1 MNEKLKVIIS
11 AEIDKLKQGV
21 QDAKKAM
28 NDFKSDTDKVSK
40 QVDANMKSMGTAA
53 VNGMKALGTAL
64 AAGGAALIAANAATE
79 DYRQGMSNLKLTY
92 EDVGLG
98 ASAAAKAQEE
108 FYKITGDA
116 DVAFEAASLLGQLAN
131 SEEDISTWADIAA
144 GAQARFHDSI
154 SVEGLIEA
162 ANETANTGV
171 VTGQFADL
179 LNWAS
184 KEGTNFAESLS
195 INADAQAA
203 FNQAVS
209 EGASVED
216 AFNAALA
223 ACETQSERNAIITAA
238 MDAGYGDL
246 GESAREANSAI
257 EEQRA
262 AQNRLMGVMSQ
273 IGAAMAPVVTGF
285 MDFATKAL
293 QPVIDKIAPLAE
305 QYGPQLAEAMGQA
318 GEAVGNAFGFF
329 VDHWEIFAA
338 LAGIIAGIAAAIGL
352 YNAVAAVKAAMDA
365 LQVTSLTALIAAQW
379 AHVTATAA
387 ALAPYLL
394 IVAAIAAVI
403 AIIVL
408 CVKHWDEI
416 REVIAKV
423 AEKIKEIVSKM
434 VDAVVKFFTDL
445 MTKISEKIEGIKTAA
460 TEKFQAIKNAISEK
474 VQAAKDAVI
483 TTFENIKSGIQS
495 RIDAAKNAVSNVFN
509 SIKSTITTVLNAAKS
524 TVTSVFDGIKT
535 GITDKINAAKTAVS
549 NAINAIKGFFN
560 FSWSLPKL
568 KLPHISISG
577 SFSINPPSVPK
588 FSISW
593 YKLGGVFDSPAL
605 FPYGNGQIGGLGEAG
620 AEAIVPLEKNT
631 KWLDKIA
638 ERLGAGQSAKIVLEV
653 DGKVFAQTA
662 ISSINDLTRQQGKL
676 SLNIV

>member
-11 AEIDKLKQGV
+11 AEVDKLKQGV

-28 NDFKSDTDKVSK
+28 KDFEGDTSKVSK
-40 QVDANMKSMGTAA
+40 AVEGHIKNMSTSIA
-53 VNGMKALGTAL
+53 NGMKSLGTAI
-64 AAGGAALIAANAATE
+64 AAGGAALLGTAAATE
-79 DYRQGMSNLKLTY
+79 EVRENYAKVAIAAQTAGV
-92 EDVGLG
+92 DVETATDAWNGFTAIMG
-98 ASAAAKAQEE
+98 DSDAAA
-108 FYKITGDA
+108 
-116 DVAFEAASLLGQLAN
+116 EALQQTLKFSSGSLEDLA
-131 SEEDISTWADIAA
+131 EWEKIAA
-144 GAQARFHDSI
+144 GNAAMFGDALPIETLMEGVNETISLNEATGGLAQLIEQSGG
-154 SVEGLIEA
+154 SVEEFNKGLQACNSEA
-162 ANETANTGV
+162 E
-171 VTGQFADL
+171 
-179 LNWAS
+179 
-184 KEGTNFAESLS
+184 
-195 INADAQAA
+195 QAA
-203 FNQAVS
+203 YVQNYLNGIVGEAGEQYLEAT
-209 EGASVED
+209 EG
-216 AFNAALA
+216 LRK
-223 ACETQSERNAIITAA
+223 Q
-238 MDAGYGDL
+238 
-246 GESAREANSAI
+246 REA
-257 EEQRA
+257 Q
-262 AQNRLMGVMSQ
+262 QNLNIALGKL
-273 IGAAMAPVVTGF
+273 GAAMAPVLTALMEFASAVLDKVT
-285 MDFATKAL
+285 
-293 QPVIDKIAPLAE
+293 PVIQELAE
-305 QYGPQLAEAMGQA
+305 KYGPALSEAFAAA

-338 LAGIIAGIAAAIGL
+338 IAGIIGSIAAAILL
-352 YNAVAAVKAAMDA
+352 YNTYLAISEGLAAAKIALNLAETASLTTLAAAAWAAVAP
-365 LQVTSLTALIAAQW
+365 
-379 AHVTATAA
+379 H
-387 ALAPYLL
+387 LA
-394 IVAAIAAVI
+394 IIAAIAAVI
-403 AIIVL
+403 AIVVL
-408 CVKHWDEI
+408 CIIYWDEI
-416 REVIAKV
+416 KEVVVKV
-423 AEKIKEIVSKM
+423 AKAIWEKVKEM
-434 VDAVVKFFTDL
+434 VDKVVQFFTEL
-445 MTKISEKIEGIKTAA
+445 MNKVKEKIEALKTAA

-593 YKLGGVFDSPAL
+593 YAKGGIFDSPAL

-676 SLNIV
+676 SLNVI